1 MKKTG
6 FTLVELL
13 AVITILAITVTIVIV
28 KVDKNI
34 KDANDFGNDMQIE
47 SIESAALI
55 YVEESN
61 SPNLK
66 EKKVDQITIN
76 TLIDKGLIEE
86 KKIKNISKTDIV
98 IVANINN
105 NLKAK
110 YTKTSKN
117 AIFLVGPAEISIY
130 KGDTYKE
137 MGAFVAIPNVGIE
150 ELTQS
155 NITSNVNTSSVG
167 EYKVTYSYDNALSQE
182 RKVSVITE

>member
-34 KDANDFGNDMQIE
+34 KDTNEFGNDMQIE

-55 YVEESN
+55 YAEDSN
-61 SPNLK
+61 STNLK
-66 EKKVDQITIN
+66 EKKVEQVTIN
-76 TLIDKGLIEE
+76 ELIEKGLIE
-86 KKIKNISKTDIV
+86 KKLKNIDKTDIV
-98 IVANINN
+98 LIANINN
-105 NLKAK
+105 NLKSK

-117 AIFLVGPAEISIY
+117 VIFLVGPDEISIY
-130 KGDTYKE
+130 KDDTYKE
-137 MGAFVAIPNVGIE
+137 MGAFVAIPNIGII
-150 ELTQS
+150 ELEST
-155 NITSNVNTSSVG
+155 NITSNINTTTIG
-167 EYKVTYSYDNALSQE
+167 EYKVTYSYTDAVSQE